1 MLDDLK
7 PIMFSVPNDG
17 DIVIHPISDLHY
29 GSAQFDEKAFTA
41 YLDKYGNKEKH
52 YFAILGDC
60 INNATKSSVSNVY
73 EELCSPRQQKEW
85 LVETLKPIK
94 DKIILGVGGNHERR
108 SVKEVDD
115 NPLYDVFSKLDI
127 EDKYRE
133 NIAFV
138 ICNFL
143 DAAGRGNN
151 SICGAKR
158 PAYTIC
164 ATHGAGNGMYIGSSA
179 NKAERFGMAIDGLDL
194 LLLGHTH
201 KPVTFPA
208 RKLKI
213 VPHNKQVIFA
223 QFKVVVASSWLN
235 YGGYP
240 TQKLL
245 PPTAVEQS
253 HIILSAHGKNIT
265 VVQ

>member
-1 MLDDLK
+1 MKDDLL
-7 PIMFSVPNDG
+7 PIIIQAPSADA
-17 DIVIHPISDLHY
+17 VIHPIGDIHY
-29 GSAQFDEKAFTA
+29 GSSQFNEKAFTDYIA
-41 YLDKYGNKEKH
+41 KYAGKENH

-60 INNATKSSVSNVY
+60 INNAVKSSVSNIY
-73 EELCSPRQQKEW
+73 EELCSPREQKEW
-85 LVETLKPIK
+85 LVETLKPLK
-94 DKIILGVGGNHERR
+94 DQIILGVGGNHERR

-138 ICNFL
+138 FFKIN
-143 DAAGRGNN
+143 GVRNN
-151 SICGAKR
+151 INGVKR
-158 PAYTIC
+158 PSYAIA
-164 ATHGAGNGMYIGSSA
+164 ATHGAGNGMYVGSSA

-213 VPHNKQVIFA
+213 NQQNAKVIPV
-223 QFKVVVASSWLN
+223 QFKVVVATSWLN
-235 YGGYP
+235 YGGYAA
-240 TQKLL
+240 QKLF
-245 PPTAVEQS
+245 PPTAMEQS
-253 HIILSAHGKNIT
+253 QIILSAYGKNIT
-265 VVQ
+265 VIQ